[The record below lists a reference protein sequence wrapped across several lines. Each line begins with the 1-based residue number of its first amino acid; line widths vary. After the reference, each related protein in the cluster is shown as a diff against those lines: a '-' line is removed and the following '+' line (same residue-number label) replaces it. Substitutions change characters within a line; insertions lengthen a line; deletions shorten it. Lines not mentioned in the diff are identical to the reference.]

1 MYKIKTEPGPL
12 NHQNQIILHKNSV
25 IKRNQL
31 LAYLSLTAIC
41 VIWGTTFLGIRIG
54 VKEFPPFLFAGIRQ
68 ICAGLMVIVVMLLFQ
83 KEKFPALQHVARMA
97 LLGFFMITMGN
108 GLVTKAE
115 VFVDS
120 GIAAILCSIMPILVI
135 LINLF
140 LNRSDRPN
148 WLVVVG
154 TIIGLSGILLVF
166 RENLS
171 SFANP
176 KYTQGIVLIFLA
188 TLSWA
193 ASSLIAKR
201 INQSSNLFMNAG
213 LQMFF
218 GGIWC
223 LPLSFLFDDL
233 MVIPWNLSV
242 FYSLTYL
249 TILGSALAYV
259 FYFYAIT
266 HLPMTVASLY
276 SYINPLV
283 AVVLGWFVLDEKL
296 NLWIF
301 VAFLIT
307 ITGIYMVN
315 RGQQIKS
322 NKSSPTPDTE

>member
-1 MYKIKTEPGPL
+1 
-12 NHQNQIILHKNSV
+12 LHKKTA
-25 IKRNQL
+25 IKKNQL
-31 LAYLSLTAIC
+31 LAYLALATIC
-41 VIWGTTFLGIRIG
+41 LIWGTTFLGIRIG

-68 ICAGLMVIVVMLLFQ
+68 FCAGLMVIITLLLFQ
-83 KEKFPALQHVARMA
+83 KEKLPPVKHIGRMA
-97 LLGFFMITMGN
+97 LLGFFMMTLGN

-120 GIAAILCSIMPILVI
+120 GIAAIICSIMPILVI

-140 LNRSDRPN
+140 LNRDERPTL
-148 WLVVVG
+148 LVILG
-154 TIIGLSGILLVF
+154 TFIGLSGIILVF

-171 SFANP
+171 SFTNP
-176 KYTQGIVLIFLA
+176 KYTEGIVLIFLA

-193 ASSLIAKR
+193 AGSLIAKR
-201 INQSSNLFMNAG
+201 INKTSNLFMNAG

-233 MVIPWNLSV
+233 TVIPWNASV

-249 TILGSALAYV
+249 TIFGSALAYV

-266 HLPMTVASLY
+266 NLPMTVASLY

-283 AVVLGWFVLDEKL
+283 AVGLGWFVLDEKL
-296 NLWIF
+296 NVWIF

-315 RGQQIKS
+315 RGQQ
-322 NKSSPTPDTE
+322 SSSLASTKNEA